1 MLDTYPAQKLLA
13 GIIYP
18 LLEGRS
24 LINHLPIALAK
35 HNTPLAI
42 IVVVVVM
49 SVCLPDVVAV

>member
-1 MLDTYPAQKLLA
+1 MLDTYPSTQKLLA
-13 GIIYP
+13 GIIHP

-42 IVVVVVM
+42 IVVVVV
-49 SVCLPDVVAV
+49 VVR